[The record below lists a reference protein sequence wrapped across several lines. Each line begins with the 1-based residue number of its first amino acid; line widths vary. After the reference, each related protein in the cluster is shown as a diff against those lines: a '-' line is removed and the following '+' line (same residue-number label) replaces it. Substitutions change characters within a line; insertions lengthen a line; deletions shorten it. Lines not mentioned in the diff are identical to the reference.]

1 MPRNWPSWIFDCH
14 KKIYIVKD
22 YPRNNPANIV
32 LIKLNIFPIRSYAE
46 MKVYFPDVWTK
57 FDTFYFQVFSSKRDN
72 QLIRENFLMLN
83 LSCDGIHFGIQ
94 IDTKCENLQ
103 ESIQWLYIHLQFGF
117 KLISLT
123 YTSCIKVLNILVL
136 WKQLVHICSLMTQR
150 WNIYKGKW
158 SISHKIIML
167 ISNL

>member
-1 MPRNWPSWIFDCH
+1 
-14 KKIYIVKD
+14 
-22 YPRNNPANIV
+22 
-32 LIKLNIFPIRSYAE
+32 

-103 ESIQWLYIHLQFGF
+103 ESIQ
-117 KLISLT
+117 
-123 YTSCIKVLNILVL
+123 
-136 WKQLVHICSLMTQR
+136 
-150 WNIYKGKW
+150 
-158 SISHKIIML
+158 
-167 ISNL
+167 